1 MLWPTL
7 IGLIILFLLSVAA
20 FVFFMDRNYLRTF
33 LTTTTTDPEQAADL
47 FRKATTDEQKVVY
60 CNTHPTYRESFSGEL
75 EALVKENWADWMANR
90 PAWLTDTVIGTID
103 DKYLP
108 KAAVDIL
115 KVEGGGKR
123 RRSSAFGKE
132 V

>member
-7 IGLIILFLLSVAA
+7 IGLFVIFLLSVAA
-20 FVFFMDRNYLRTF
+20 FVFFMDWDYLRTF
-33 LTTTTTDPEQAADL
+33 VTTTTGPEQAADE
-47 FRKATTDEQKVVY
+47 FRKATTDEQKVSY
-60 CNTHPTYRESFSGEL
+60 CKTHLTYCESFSDEL

-90 PAWLTDTVIGTID
+90 PVWLTDTVIGTIA
-103 DKYLP
+103 DKYIP